1 VLFLLKNGTGKA
13 LLIAQAASKAEAD
26 EYGRAHVPEFS
37 GDCVELEAESRS
49 DAEEFWGVGTVRV
62 PAAGLQTGT
71 TMVKAKVKTKALKP
85 VLTTSVIVVH
95 GLELPEE
102 VVEEDFLTPEDRR
115 DLALDHISRT
125 SEFVGRLE
133 IRKWARG

>member
-1 VLFLLKNGTGKA
+1 VLFLLKNGKGKA
-13 LLIAQAASKAEAD
+13 LLIAHAASKAEAD

-102 VVEEDFLTPEDRR
+102 VVEDDFLTPEDRR